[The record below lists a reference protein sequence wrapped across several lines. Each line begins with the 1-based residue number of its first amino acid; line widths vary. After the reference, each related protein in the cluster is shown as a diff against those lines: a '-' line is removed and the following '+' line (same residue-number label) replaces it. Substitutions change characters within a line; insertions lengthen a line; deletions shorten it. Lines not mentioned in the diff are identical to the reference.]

1 MCVEIGRHEG
11 KPMDAN
17 LVLLSKNGSQKVFAL
32 PKPVMVLGRRHD
44 CDLRIPLPIV
54 SRRHCQLTANAQ
66 TMKLRD
72 LGSRTGTFLNN
83 KQVEPE
89 KDIAVK
95 PGDYIRIGPLT
106 FVCQIDGKPAK
117 IALPPKK
124 PATQAPA
131 AKAKPK
137 PKPQKPPAP
146 QPDEDLDAELDKEL
160 SEAAGDDLDE
170 KLGEELDDLDVSDS
184 FINLDELDGDAEDS
198 KNA

>member
-1 MCVEIGRHEG
+1 
-11 KPMDAN
+11 MDAN

-54 SRRHCQLTANAQ
+54 SRRHCQLSANAQ

-72 LGSRTGTFLNN
+72 LGSRSGTFLNN

-89 KDIAVK
+89 KDIPLK

-117 IALPPKK
+117 IAPPPKK

-184 FINLDELDGDAEDS
+184 FINLDDLDGDAEDS

>member
-1 MCVEIGRHEG
+1 
-11 KPMDAN
+11 MDAN

-54 SRRHCQLTANAQ
+54 SRRHCQLSANAQ
-66 TMKLRD
+66 TIKLRD
-72 LGSRTGTFLNN
+72 LGSRAGTFVNN
-83 KQVEPE
+83 KQLEPE
-89 KDIAVK
+89 KDIPLK

-117 IALPPKK
+117 IAPPPKK

-131 AKAKPK
+131 AKAKAK

-160 SEAAGDDLDE
+160 SELGNDDLDE

>member
-1 MCVEIGRHEG
+1 
-11 KPMDAN
+11 MDAN

-32 PKPVMVLGRRHD
+32 PKPVTVLGRRHD

-72 LGSRTGTFLNN
+72 LGSRAGTFLNN

-89 KDIAVK
+89 KDTPVK

-117 IALPPKK
+117 IAPPSKK
-124 PATQAPA
+124 PATQAAA
-131 AKAKPK
+131 AKAK

-146 QPDEDLDAELDKEL
+146 KPDEDLDAELDKEL
-160 SEAAGDDLDE
+160 DGKAGDDLDE
-170 KLGEELDDLDVSDS
+170 KLSDELDDLDVSDS
-184 FINLDELDGDAEDS
+184 FINLDELDGDLEDS
-198 KNA
+198 KDA